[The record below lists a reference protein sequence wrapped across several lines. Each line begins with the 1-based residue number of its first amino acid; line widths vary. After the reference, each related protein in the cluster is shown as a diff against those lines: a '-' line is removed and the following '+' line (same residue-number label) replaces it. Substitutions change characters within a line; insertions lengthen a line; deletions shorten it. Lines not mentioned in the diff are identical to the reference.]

1 MFLNCKHWSKYQDK
15 SYCPFSFYCDLRC
28 VHNQVSQKDYD
39 ELQTELDN
47 TEMDLNH
54 EYKENDRLNDE
65 INVLTKDID
74 SILRQISKI
83 LKDNN
88 LKLEENMEY
97 IPIKYIKYVKNWSE

>member
-1 MFLNCKHWSKYQDK
+1 M
-15 SYCPFSFYCDLRC
+15 
-28 VHNQVSQKDYD
+28 
-39 ELQTELDN
+39 QTELDN

>member
-1 MFLNCKHWSKYQDK
+1 
-15 SYCPFSFYCDLRC
+15 
-28 VHNQVSQKDYD
+28 
-39 ELQTELDN
+39 
-47 TEMDLNH
+47 MDLNH